1 MFAVYSFGRGS
12 RRGREEVDGDPA
24 AAPALANAITMPTHA
39 RPPQAGAGLLTP
51 QPRQRRWCRPACGWN
66 LRGAI
71 SGNLKLSDQAARSI
85 G

>member
-1 MFAVYSFGRGS
+1 MKDFIVIVDVGHSDKDSGQISARGIK
-12 RRGREEVDGDPA
+12 EYD
-24 AAPALANAITMPTHA
+24 LN
-39 RPPQAGAGLLTP
+39 LK
-51 QPRQRRWCRPACGWN
+51 WCRPAFGWN